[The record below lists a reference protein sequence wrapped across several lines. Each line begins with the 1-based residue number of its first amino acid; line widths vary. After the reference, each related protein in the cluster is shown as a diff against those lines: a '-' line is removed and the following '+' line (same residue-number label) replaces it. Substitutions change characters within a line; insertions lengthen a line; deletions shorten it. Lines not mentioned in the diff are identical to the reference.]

1 VYTQDETSRERLRE
15 KCQFDFSLPADTE
28 RAAAKAYGT
37 VACGGLLFSA
47 KARIGIADRVTFI
60 IDKKDKI
67 ANIVDKPDTGDHA
80 EAVLALLLTLDP
92 IWAGIAGQK
101 CAIMYLTNAN

>member
-1 VYTQDETSRERLRE
+1 MVALEQIVTRALFSE
-15 KCQFDFSLPADTE
+15 KYQLDFPLPADTE
-28 RAAAKAYGT
+28 RAVAKAYGT
-37 VACGGLLFSA
+37 IACGRLLFSA

-80 EAVLALLLTLDP
+80 EAVLTLL
-92 IWAGIAGQK
+92 
-101 CAIMYLTNAN
+101 